1 MQTDDWEALNDL
13 VLNHI
18 VHLVPPGA
26 DDDLYILHYARKHC
40 CFVVSNDYFTDH
52 IATLTK
58 QNRSSG
64 NSMKLWIDTNRN
76 SYMFVHHQTLT
87 ADTGTCRE
95 EGGLNFMLNPACP
108 LARSLDLLSLLP
120 PLDSS
125 SAASQGGGGM
135 SGSDASIGNN
145 MEQMVVVDVQKGM
158 NLVTSAVQRMQWVLR
173 QTQARSQYTTTASAS
188 GASGE
193 GDVGV
198 MNAHKAHAQ
207 AQAQAQAQHSQCGA
221 IQAFIRSE
229 ASQALEALQI
239 LMGQLERGEDIK
251 SIV

>member
-1 MQTDDWEALNDL
+1 
-13 VLNHI
+13 
-18 VHLVPPGA
+18 
-26 DDDLYILHYARKHC
+26 
-40 CFVVSNDYFTDH
+40 
-52 IATLTK
+52 
-58 QNRSSG
+58 
-64 NSMKLWIDTNRN
+64 
-76 SYMFVHHQTLT
+76 
-87 ADTGTCRE
+87 
-95 EGGLNFMLNPACP
+95 
-108 LARSLDLLSLLP
+108 
-120 PLDSS
+120 
-125 SAASQGGGGM
+125 M

-173 QTQARSQYTTTASAS
+173 QTQTRSQYTTTASAT
-188 GASGE
+188 GANGE